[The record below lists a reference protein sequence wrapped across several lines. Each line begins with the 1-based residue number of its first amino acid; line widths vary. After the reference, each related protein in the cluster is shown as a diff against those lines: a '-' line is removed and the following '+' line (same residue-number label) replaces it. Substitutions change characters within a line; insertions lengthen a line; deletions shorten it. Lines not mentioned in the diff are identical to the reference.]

1 MVEPIIGRDIAAVV
15 GGLLVATGAASVIG
29 TLIVPRSVAN
39 WLTRWVDMIVNG
51 AFRLATPAA
60 HRLAGAARAAG
71 TVAGVDDAGGRR
83 RGHPGGVAGVLGGG
97 PGEPS

>member
-1 MVEPIIGRDIAAVV
+1 MVVPIIGRDIAAVV

-51 AFRLATPAA
+51 AFRAGDARGTPS
-60 HRLAGAARAAG
+60 
-71 TVAGVDDAGGRR
+71 GGRDS
-83 RGHPGGVAGVLGGG
+83 GGRSRAGC
-97 PGEPS
+97 

>member
-1 MVEPIIGRDIAAVV
+1 MVVPIIGRDIAAVV

-60 HRLAGAARAAG
+60 HRLAGATRAAG
-71 TVAGVDDAGGRR
+71 TVPGVDDAGGGR
-83 RGHPGGVAGVLGGG
+83 RGTRAAVSGELWGVLADR
-97 PGEPS
+97 